1 MKFCWYF
8 LYFLYKYRLQGAAIE
23 MYFVKEILK
32 IKHIFILGNWKY
44 WNFSFVNAGK
54 KHWIFSHSSLY
65 YLSILPKIFDG
76 QTKIALL
83 VQAHLHWNGMVKNSS
98 SLHFKPC
105 KIPDAEMGGLT

>member
-44 WNFSFVNAGK
+44 
-54 KHWIFSHSSLY
+54 
-65 YLSILPKIFDG
+65 
-76 QTKIALL
+76 
-83 VQAHLHWNGMVKNSS
+83 
-98 SLHFKPC
+98 
-105 KIPDAEMGGLT
+105 